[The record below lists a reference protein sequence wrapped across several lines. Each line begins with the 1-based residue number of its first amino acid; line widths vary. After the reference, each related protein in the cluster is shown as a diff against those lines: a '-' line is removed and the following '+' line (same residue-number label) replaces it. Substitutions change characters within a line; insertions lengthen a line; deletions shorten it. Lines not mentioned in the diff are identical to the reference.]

1 MAVMARRRLIALV
14 GLAGICA
21 GVLFGPAAHASPS
34 VPIAMSAG
42 SASIVEG
49 DAGTRT
55 VKLAVNLSSASSTN
69 IQVSYAV
76 AAYAPPGGTAA
87 APGVDFAAKSG
98 TLKFNVA

>member
-1 MAVMARRRLIALV
+1 MAVIARRRLIALV

-21 GVLFGPAAHASPS
+21 GGLFGPAAHPPAS
-34 VPIAMSAG
+34 VPSAMAG
-42 SASIVEG
+42 GWGLIVEG

-87 APGVDFAAKSG
+87 VPGVDFAAKSG
-98 TLKFNVA
+98 TLKFN